1 MDNKLSKIE
10 SLTSEL
16 LDLIGEDLNRE
27 GIKKTPLRLSLIHI

>member
-16 LDLIGEDLNRE
+16 LDLIGEDLN
-27 GIKKTPLRLSLIHI
+27 LSLIHI